1 MMIDAFNPERSG
13 DPHLPRRPGYVGNRV
28 ATKERTMNSKTLL
41 ALTMTA
47 AIAAAVFATP
57 KALAT
62 GCGYRPSVQSYH
74 AQHYAQAVVV
84 QPVVAA
90 VVNPY
95 VPTVAAQIVAP
106 VVQAQAVVTQAV
118 AVAPVYA
125 QAVVTPVVAAVKV
138 QAFHGH
144 RVAAVRVVQPVRVQ
158 HVRPVRVQPVVKI
171 QAGTSRGFLRGR

>member
-106 VVQAQAVVTQAV
+106 VVQAQAV

-125 QAVVTPVVAAVKV
+125 QAVVAPVVAAVKV